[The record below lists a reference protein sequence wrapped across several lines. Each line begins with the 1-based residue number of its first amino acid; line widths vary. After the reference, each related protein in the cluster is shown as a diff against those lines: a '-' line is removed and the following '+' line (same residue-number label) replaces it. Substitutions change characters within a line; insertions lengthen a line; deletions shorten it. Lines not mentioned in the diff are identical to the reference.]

1 MLGPPSRAPSTSF
14 LGTYPPLSRPHR
26 PLLQRSEDRE
36 SRGTPALVGE
46 VLPWWGGP
54 WSLGSLDGG
63 GEGRV
68 KVQMGGSA
76 HTCRG
81 SLASPHKRPPGANF
95 YQLEPS
101 GQGVGTHPAPA
112 HPLHGPQSSGGG
124 MRGFRRC
131 SWEHLNSKRS
141 SGVTNHMRV
150 LPPGHPPLPH
160 HPGFSD
166 PA

>member
-1 MLGPPSRAPSTSF
+1 MGGVPGAW
-14 LGTYPPLSRPHR
+14 
-26 PLLQRSEDRE
+26 D
-36 SRGTPALVGE
+36 
-46 VLPWWGGP
+46 PWMV
-54 WSLGSLDGG
+54 G

-112 HPLHGPQSSGGG
+112 HPLHGPQSSEGG
-124 MRGFRRC
+124 MRGVRRC

-150 LPPGHPPLPH
+150 LPPGHPPFPH